1 MEHGDMYSRR
11 RGQCNIYAKLQPEEN
26 RLQTVTDMAEAG
38 GPSTLYE
45 YMVYGRSSHWINRRN
60 W

>member
-45 YMVYGRSSHWINRRN
+45 YMV
-60 W
+60 